1 MNNRGRSIFPFA
13 KISLPGRWRWLM
25 VSTLLLFTCWGAIA
39 CHSVPATESQTNVQ
53 VNCHGVEHGAG
64 ITCVPNTIQRLVVLD
79 QVSLEYALALG
90 FHPVGA
96 PLSQRKAYLRDRLIG
111 VETIGE
117 GGTPNLERVLAL
129 KPDLIVGLDFNQAIY
144 AQASQIAPT
153 LLIPF
158 TYSGEWKE
166 AFQRFST
173 ALDREEI
180 GQQVM
185 HQYQQRLRNLQNTLK
200 EMNSAQGLSFPF
212 KVSVVRIYPDKLSL
226 YFRDSFCGII
236 LQDAGLLRP
245 NAQDLSASEAKRWF
259 NNEIQESISLE
270 QVDQADGDV
279 MFAWTSEDSVA
290 ADQSAKE
297 RFAKLQTA
305 PLWQQLNA
313 IKMDRVYFVPDY
325 WIGSG
330 PLAANAVI
338 DDLFRY
344 LVNPS

>member
-13 KISLPGRWRWLM
+13 RISLPDRWRWLM
-25 VSTLLLFTCWGAIA
+25 LSLLLLFTCWGAIA
-39 CHSVPATESQTNVQ
+39 CHSVPPRVGQTNQ
-53 VNCHGVEHGAG
+53 TNCRFVEQASG
-64 ITCVPNTIQRLVVLD
+64 ITCVPETIQRLVVLD
-79 QVSLEYALALG
+79 QVSLEYAIALG
-90 FHPVGA
+90 LHPVGA

-129 KPDLIVGLDFNQAIY
+129 KPDLIVGLNFNQDIY

-166 AFQRFST
+166 AFQRFSV
-173 ALDREEI
+173 ALDREAI

-185 HQYQQRLRNLQNTLK
+185 HQYQQRLRNLQDILQ

-212 KVSVVRIYPDKLSL
+212 KVSVVRIYPDRLSL

-245 NAQDLSASEAKRWF
+245 KAQDLSASEAKRWF

-279 MFAWTSEDSVA
+279 MFVWTSEDSVA
-290 ADQSAKE
+290 ANQSARQ
-297 RFAKLQTA
+297 RFEKLQTA
-305 PLWQQLNA
+305 RLWQQLTA

-338 DDLFRY
+338 DDLFKY